1 MWKLMAVCRMMSLW
15 AVESQSRFLKFLM
28 VFELFFFFR
37 LKEKKKG
44 GGDTEKGPGKPSK
57 TIFKSQ
63 MRSLGQIQK
72 NTQAFLS
79 ACPS

>member
-37 LKEKKKG
+37 LKEKKKRG
-44 GGDTEKGPGKPSK
+44 GGY
-57 TIFKSQ
+57 
-63 MRSLGQIQK
+63 
-72 NTQAFLS
+72 
-79 ACPS
+79 